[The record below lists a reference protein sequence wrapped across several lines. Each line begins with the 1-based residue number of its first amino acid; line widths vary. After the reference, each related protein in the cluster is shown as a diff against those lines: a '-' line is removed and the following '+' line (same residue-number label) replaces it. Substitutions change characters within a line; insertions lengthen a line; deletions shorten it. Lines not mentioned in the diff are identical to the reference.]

1 MAKKSHSPATH
12 QARRGGL
19 RRRISSPGSPENGN
33 DDIPEIYQEMLNE
46 SRALPQAL
54 PHRNNPPHKRRRIGE
69 RGEIKAVEGT
79 NKSEEEKETAAAMPP
94 QTIYD
99 LDASDEES
107 EPEWEDVS
115 LPGPSTASVLPSILP
130 EGHDIEQEPLQIT
143 LGKEE
148 AGQGK
153 KGPVTRRK
161 PVTGAEKKLRLEIHK
176 VHVLCLLGHVRLR
189 NTWCNDEE
197 TQKKL
202 RRILSK
208 RIIMCLNPKEDLPQ
222 FTRSTTFA
230 DGLLQSSEAFR
241 RRFRITGPGMRRP
254 YWLEDCSAAQD
265 PTALQGSTEILQSK
279 IDFRRHA
286 EILQGSRDFGAQLFC
301 AMLRGVGVDTR
312 LVCSLQTLPF
322 TGVAKGESPKKRTK
336 GYIVVSEDDDSSS
349 SVTAAAKVATTDT
362 TTHRRIGQ
370 PQFSSRHTRSPAPQA
385 RDDAPHSDSL
395 FPVFWVEVFNH
406 AMQKWVCVDPLVT
419 NTVGKPALFEP
430 PASDKYN
437 NMNYV
442 IAFNEDGFA
451 RDVTRRYVKSFNSKT
466 RKARV
471 ESTKEGEKW
480 WNHTLHAL
488 ESPFPE
494 DRDQLELG
502 ELTAKAA
509 SEGMPKSVQDFK
521 NHPVYALEQH
531 LRWNEVI
538 YPKRE
543 IGKVGLSKLSLNK
556 KAPPLESVYRR
567 TDVHSVKSADG
578 WYRQGRKVKAGEQ
591 PLKRVKARGQVR
603 QHIFNTDEEA
613 PETPMYAAYQ
623 TELYIPEPVVD
634 GKVPRNEYGN
644 IDVYIPSMIPRGGFH
659 LRHPDAAEAA
669 KLLRI
674 DYADAVVG
682 FKFKKRHGTAIIDGI
697 VAATEYREALEAII
711 LGINDERQQAEETRR
726 TMAALHMW
734 KLFLI
739 KLRVLERVNSYRVEG
754 DDTRGDL
761 VQSAQEAEEQGGGF
775 LPENDPIGPMIPPT
789 ADDSIDEPYILHE
802 SVETSGNLQESI
814 GGGFLVEPETPQQA
828 SAGEIAHGRL
838 QGREPVPSASHSRY
852 TLSVVPEQ
860 DQTRRHLSVTSI
872 GPEPQD
878 NVEPGSSQPADGT
891 RSAPMTISSP
901 EREVSGLP
909 ELVHVDSD
917 SDIDRSSM
925 ISHDP
930 EDDDAEPEWLLSD

>member
-1 MAKKSHSPATH
+1 MAKKGSSPATRRS
-12 QARRGGL
+12 RRGGL
-19 RRRISSPGSPENGN
+19 RRRISSSGSPANGN
-33 DDIPEIYQEMLNE
+33 DDIPEIYQDMLNE
-46 SRALPQAL
+46 SQAAPQAL
-54 PHRNNPPHKRRRIGE
+54 PHRNNPPHKRRRVGE
-69 RGEIKAVEGT
+69 RGEIEAAEVVT
-79 NKSEEEKETAAAMPP
+79 KSEEEKEKTTAMPP
-94 QTIYD
+94 QTVYD
-99 LDASDEES
+99 VDASEEES

-115 LPGPSTASVLPSILP
+115 PPGPSTTPSLPSMLP
-130 EGHDIEQEPLQIT
+130 AGHDIEQEPLQIT

-148 AGQGK
+148 DSGK
-153 KGPVTRRK
+153 KGAAIRRK

-176 VHVLCLLGHVRLR
+176 VHILCLLGHVRLR

-197 TQKKL
+197 THKKL

-208 RIIMCLNPKEDLPQ
+208 HIIMCLNPKEDLPQ
-222 FTRSTTFA
+222 FTRSTTFV
-230 DGLLQSSEAFR
+230 DGLLHSSEAFR
-241 RRFRITGPGMRRP
+241 RRFKVTGPGMRKP

-265 PTALQGSTEILQSK
+265 PIALQGITEILQSR
-279 IDFRRHA
+279 IDFRKHA
-286 EILQGSRDFGAQLFC
+286 EIMQGSRDFGAQLFC

-322 TGVAKGESPKKRTK
+322 TGVAKGESSKKRTRD
-336 GYIVVSEDDDSSS
+336 YILVSEDDAPSS
-349 SVTAAAKVATTDT
+349 SVNAAANVSTSDT
-362 TTHRRIGQ
+362 TPRRRIGQ
-370 PQFSSRHTRSPAPQA
+370 PQFTSKHIKSPAPQT
-385 RDDAPHSDSL
+385 RDDVPAPDSL

-430 PASDKYN
+430 PASDNYN

-451 RDVTRRYVKSFNSKT
+451 RDVTRRYTKSFNSKT
-466 RKARV
+466 RKARI
-471 ESTKEGEKW
+471 ESTKDGEKW
-480 WNHTLHAL
+480 WNRTMQAL
-488 ESPFPE
+488 ELPFPE
-494 DRDQLELG
+494 DRDQLEFG

-591 PLKRVKARGQVR
+591 PLKRVRARGQVR
-603 QHIFNTDEEA
+603 QHMSNSDDEGHD
-613 PETPMYAAYQ
+613 TPMYAAYQ
-623 TELYIPEPVVD
+623 TELYVPEPVID
-634 GKVPRNEYGN
+634 GKVPRNEFGN
-644 IDVYIPSMIPRGGFH
+644 IDVYIPSMVPQGGFH

-669 KLLRI
+669 KILRI

-682 FKFKKRHGTAIIDGI
+682 FKFKKRHGTAVIDGI
-697 VAATEYREALEAII
+697 VAATEYRDALEAII
-711 LGINDERQQAEETRR
+711 LGIGYERQQTEETRR

-739 KLRVLERVNSYRVEG
+739 KLRVLERVNSYRTDGVSGRE
-754 DDTRGDL
+754 DL
-761 VQSAQEAEEQGGGF
+761 LQEVHGAEEQAGGF
-775 LPENDPIGPMIPPT
+775 LPEDDYVVPALPT
-789 ADDSIDEPYILHE
+789 ANNAIGEPYALHE
-802 SVETSGNLQESI
+802 SVEGSRSIQEDI
-814 GGGFLVEPETPQQA
+814 GGGFMVEPETSQPA
-828 SAGEIAHGRL
+828 FPGDIANRPL
-838 QGREPVPSASHSRY
+838 QRREPVPSASQSRY
-852 TLSVVPEQ
+852 TLVVVPKEEQ
-860 DQTRRHLSVTSI
+860 AWREPSI
-872 GPEPQD
+872 ISTGLGQQD
-878 NVEPGSSQPADGT
+878 TMESRSSQPADGT
-891 RSAPMTISSP
+891 RSASVTVDSP

-930 EDDDAEPEWLLSD
+930 EDDNAEPEWLLSD

>member
-1 MAKKSHSPATH
+1 M
-12 QARRGGL
+12 
-19 RRRISSPGSPENGN
+19 
-33 DDIPEIYQEMLNE
+33 
-46 SRALPQAL
+46 
-54 PHRNNPPHKRRRIGE
+54 
-69 RGEIKAVEGT
+69 
-79 NKSEEEKETAAAMPP
+79 
-94 QTIYD
+94 
-99 LDASDEES
+99 
-107 EPEWEDVS
+107 
-115 LPGPSTASVLPSILP
+115 
-130 EGHDIEQEPLQIT
+130 
-143 LGKEE
+143 
-148 AGQGK
+148 
-153 KGPVTRRK
+153 
-161 PVTGAEKKLRLEIHK
+161 
-176 VHVLCLLGHVRLR
+176 
-189 NTWCNDEE
+189 
-197 TQKKL
+197 
-202 RRILSK
+202 
-208 RIIMCLNPKEDLPQ
+208 
-222 FTRSTTFA
+222 
-230 DGLLQSSEAFR
+230 
-241 RRFRITGPGMRRP
+241 
-254 YWLEDCSAAQD
+254 
-265 PTALQGSTEILQSK
+265 
-279 IDFRRHA
+279 
-286 EILQGSRDFGAQLFC
+286 QGSRDFGAQLFC

-336 GYIVVSEDDDSSS
+336 GYIVGSEDDDSSS
-349 SVTAAAKVATTDT
+349 SVTAAAKVATTNT

-370 PQFSSRHTRSPAPQA
+370 PQFSSRHTRSPVPQT
-385 RDDAPHSDSL
+385 RDDALHSDSP

-466 RKARV
+466 RRARV

-480 WNHTLHAL
+480 WNHTMHAL
-488 ESPFPE
+488 ESPIPE

-603 QHIFNTDEEA
+603 QHIFNPDEEA

-623 TELYIPEPVVD
+623 TELYIPEPVLE

-644 IDVYIPSMIPRGGFH
+644 IDVYIPSMVPRGGFH

-669 KLLRI
+669 KILRI

-682 FKFKKRHGTAIIDGI
+682 FKFKKRHGTAVIDGI

-711 LGINDERQQAEETRR
+711 SGINDERQQAEETRR

-754 DDTRGDL
+754 DDGRGDM
-761 VQSAQEAEEQGGGF
+761 VQGAQEAEEQGGGF
-775 LPENDPIGPMIPPT
+775 LPENDPVGQMIPS
-789 ADDSIDEPYILHE
+789 ADDSIDEPYILYE
-802 SVETSGNLQESI
+802 SVENRENLEESI
-814 GGGFLVEPETPQQA
+814 GGGFLAEPETPQQA
-828 SAGEIAHGRL
+828 STGDMAHGPL
-838 QGREPVPSASHSRY
+838 QERESVVSASHPRY
-852 TLSVVPEQ
+852 TLAVVPEQ
-860 DQTRRHLSVTSI
+860 DHARRHLSVTSAE
-872 GPEPQD
+872 PERQD

-891 RSAPMTISSP
+891 RSVPMTVDSP

>member
-1 MAKKSHSPATH
+1 
-12 QARRGGL
+12 
-19 RRRISSPGSPENGN
+19 
-33 DDIPEIYQEMLNE
+33 
-46 SRALPQAL
+46 
-54 PHRNNPPHKRRRIGE
+54 
-69 RGEIKAVEGT
+69 
-79 NKSEEEKETAAAMPP
+79 
-94 QTIYD
+94 
-99 LDASDEES
+99 
-107 EPEWEDVS
+107 
-115 LPGPSTASVLPSILP
+115 
-130 EGHDIEQEPLQIT
+130 
-143 LGKEE
+143 
-148 AGQGK
+148 
-153 KGPVTRRK
+153 
-161 PVTGAEKKLRLEIHK
+161 
-176 VHVLCLLGHVRLR
+176 
-189 NTWCNDEE
+189 
-197 TQKKL
+197 
-202 RRILSK
+202 
-208 RIIMCLNPKEDLPQ
+208 
-222 FTRSTTFA
+222 
-230 DGLLQSSEAFR
+230 
-241 RRFRITGPGMRRP
+241 
-254 YWLEDCSAAQD
+254 
-265 PTALQGSTEILQSK
+265 
-279 IDFRRHA
+279 
-286 EILQGSRDFGAQLFC
+286 
-301 AMLRGVGVDTR
+301 
-312 LVCSLQTLPF
+312 
-322 TGVAKGESPKKRTK
+322 
-336 GYIVVSEDDDSSS
+336 
-349 SVTAAAKVATTDT
+349 
-362 TTHRRIGQ
+362 
-370 PQFSSRHTRSPAPQA
+370 
-385 RDDAPHSDSL
+385 
-395 FPVFWVEVFNH
+395 
-406 AMQKWVCVDPLVT
+406 MQKWVCVDPLVT

-480 WNHTLHAL
+480 WNHTMHAL

-509 SEGMPKSVQDFK
+509 SEGMPTSVQDFK

-603 QHIFNTDEEA
+603 QHIFNPDEEA

-682 FKFKKRHGTAIIDGI
+682 FKFNKRHGTAVIDGI
-697 VAATEYREALEAII
+697 VVATEYREALEAII

-739 KLRVLERVNSYRVEG
+739 KLRVLERVNSYRVEEYG
-754 DDTRGDL
+754 SRGDT
-761 VQSAQEAEEQGGGF
+761 VQSAQEVEEQGGGF
-775 LPENDPIGPMIPPT
+775 LPENDPVGSMIPP
-789 ADDSIDEPYILHE
+789 ADDSIGGPYNLHE
-802 SVETSGNLQESI
+802 SVETSENLQESI
-814 GGGFLVEPETPQQA
+814 GGSFLAEPETPQQA
-828 SAGEIAHGRL
+828 STGDMAHGPL
-838 QGREPVPSASHSRY
+838 LEREPVVSASHPRY

-860 DQTRRHLSVTSI
+860 DQARLHLSVTST
-872 GPEPQD
+872 GPEWQD
-878 NVEPGSSQPADGT
+878 NVELGSSQPADGT
-891 RSAPMTISSP
+891 RSAPMTVDSP

-909 ELVHVDSD
+909 ELIHVDSD